1 MEPLIYYPTFE
12 PPNESWLKFS
22 LLYLENFRPIIP
34 YNRQYNLSDNYRR
47 IINETDL
54 INPLSPRYDLGHRA
68 SLNAIE
74 EVEKIYNN
82 VHNRSFLFNNPN
94 LIRKWE
100 NPDNW
105 TFQIYQ
111 EKFSMNWVYYC
122 LEKKIGIQ
130 TPSGIMLPEELA
142 FLFMTF
148 LAKEIAFEESAAII
162 TDDNIYD
169 NYTNY
174 TRSTIPSI
182 NRRTRFAKGIIN
194 LIIPQNLSQI
204 PIERIIQFRERNREY
219 LRAFNTELD
228 NMQQKICQGYSEQ
241 DFINSYNNI
250 YSEFSREV
258 LLLGVGIAA
267 IPFAAYLLIQ
277 NPSAT
282 SPEYIKEILGALGVT
297 IGGGYAINKALKDK
311 ETGRY
316 CKKYLTNLERI
327 R

>member
-34 YNRQYNLSDNYRR
+34 NNRHCNLSDNYRI

-54 INPLSPRYDLGHRA
+54 ISPLNPSYELGHRA

-82 VHNRSFLFNNPN
+82 IHHRSILFNKSN

-100 NPDNW
+100 NSENW
-105 TFQIYQ
+105 NFQIYR
-111 EKFSMNWVYYC
+111 EKFSTNWIDYC
-122 LEKKIGIQ
+122 LYKNIGKQSPDGVI
-130 TPSGIMLPEELA
+130 LPEELA
-142 FLFMTF
+142 FLYMTF

-162 TDDNIYD
+162 TDNHRFD

-174 TRSTIPSI
+174 TRSTTPSL

-194 LIIPQNLSQI
+194 LIVPQNLSQI
-204 PIERIIQFRERNREY
+204 PIERIIEFRQKNREY
-219 LRAFNTELD
+219 IRAFNTELD
-228 NMQQKICQGYSEQ
+228 NIQQKIGQGYSEQ

-250 YSEFSREV
+250 YSDFSREV
-258 LLLGVGIAA
+258 LLLGAGIAA
-267 IPFAAYLLIQ
+267 IPFAAYMLIQ
-277 NPSAT
+277 NPLT
-282 SPEYIKEILGALGVT
+282 TTPEYVKEVLGALGVV
-297 IGGGYAINKALKDK
+297 IGGGYALNKTLKDN

>member
-34 YNRQYNLSDNYRR
+34 DNRHHNLSDNYQR

-54 INPLSPRYDLGHRA
+54 INPLSPSYDLGHRA

-74 EVEKIYNN
+74 EVEKIYKN
-82 VHNRSFLFNNPN
+82 VHQRSFLFDNSN
-94 LIRKWE
+94 LIRKWK

-111 EKFSMNWVYYC
+111 EKFSMNWADYC
-122 LEKKIGIQ
+122 VEKNIGIQ
-130 TPSGIMLPEELA
+130 SPNGIMLPEELA
-142 FLFMTF
+142 FLYMTF
-148 LAKEIAFEESAAII
+148 LAKEIAFEESAAIV
-162 TDDNIYD
+162 TDNNRYD

-174 TRSTIPSI
+174 SRSTTPSL

-194 LIIPQNLSQI
+194 LLIPQNLSQI
-204 PIERIIQFRERNREY
+204 PIERIIQFRERNRDY
-219 LRAFNTELD
+219 LRAFNSELD
-228 NMQQKICQGYSEQ
+228 NIQQKIGQGYSEQ

-267 IPFAAYLLIQ
+267 IPFAAYMLIQ
-277 NPSAT
+277 NPLAT

-297 IGGGYAINKALKDK
+297 IGGGYALNRALKDN